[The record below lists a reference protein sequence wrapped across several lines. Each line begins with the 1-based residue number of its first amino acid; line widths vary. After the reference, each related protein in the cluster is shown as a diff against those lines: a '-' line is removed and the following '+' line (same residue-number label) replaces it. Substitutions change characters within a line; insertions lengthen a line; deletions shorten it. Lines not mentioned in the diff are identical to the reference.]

1 MDDLSH
7 DRITRETPEA
17 GTPDAKN
24 TLDTLDERSYSSGAA
39 VPLEQVERINGKP
52 IDITNVEGNTPEEKI
67 ANLQREAE
75 KSPEAHLILR
85 REVGSFHAE
94 VRRGWN
100 EEEQKQY
107 ESIMVRDAT
116 KTVEIPGFGETT
128 LTNIRVGKNEGPKEN
143 VPYWGSAEFHELNIK
158 RPAEE
163 TYAALLEEARTELK
177 QKQGHEKIQKTF
189 EFDGH
194 TVTLEVSNDPADKVT
209 WENQDFHM
217 YTDIPFEDNP
227 EVFRAVLPSLSLG
240 RHEPDERPLA
250 GYAMSL
256 RNVSVDLSKTKGTI
270 GRAFFTY
277 QLIDRS
283 EVSQGEQDKNNAPT
297 A

>member
-1 MDDLSH
+1 MDDLAR

-39 VPLEQVERINGKP
+39 IPLEQVERINGKP
-52 IDITNVEGNTPEEKI
+52 IDITNVKGTTPEEKI

-75 KSPEAHLILR
+75 KSPGAHLILR

-94 VRRGWN
+94 IRRGWS

-116 KTVEIPGFGETT
+116 KTVKMPGFGETT
-128 LTNIRVGKNEGPKEN
+128 LTNIRVGKNEGPKES

-163 TYAALLEEARTELK
+163 TYAALLEEARAELG
-177 QKQGHEKIQKTF
+177 QEQGNKKTKRTF

-194 TVTLEVSNDPADKVT
+194 TVTLEVSNDPADKEQ
-209 WENQDFHM
+209 WEGNDFHLFM
-217 YTDIPFEDNP
+217 DIPFENNP
-227 EVFRAVLPSLSLG
+227 EVFRATLPSLSLG

-270 GRAFFTY
+270 GRAFFKY

-283 EVSQGEQDKNNAPT
+283 EVPQEQNSVPT